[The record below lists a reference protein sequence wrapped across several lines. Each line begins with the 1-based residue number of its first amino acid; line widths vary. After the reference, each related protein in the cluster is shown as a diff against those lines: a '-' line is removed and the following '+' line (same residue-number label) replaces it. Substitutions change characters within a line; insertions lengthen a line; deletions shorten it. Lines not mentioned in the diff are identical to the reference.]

1 MNMKRLLLILI
12 FLALSAVAN
21 AQYTDN
27 GFSVK
32 RGKVYSGDVCLTEG
46 QTMDLFSNVGGVDRT
61 ADYLD
66 IASRYKVGKTMNTVG
81 LVTFGVSG
89 ITGVASLLGIFI
101 NMGDKVKFNLCR
113 ASLCASGILFWGGAI
128 TSIYGS
134 VKKRK
139 ANDDLWELTFGAQQN
154 GLGLTFNF

>member
-32 RGKVYSGDVCLTEG
+32 RGKVYSGDVRLTEG

-61 ADYLD
+61 ADYQD
-66 IASRYKVGKTMNTVG
+66 IASRYRKGRNLETIG

-89 ITGVASLLGIFI
+89 IGGVASFLGIFI
-101 NMGDKVKFNLCR
+101 NMGNKTMFNVSR
-113 ASLCASGILFWGGAI
+113 ISLCTCGLLFWGGAI
-128 TSIYGS
+128 TSICGS

>member
-1 MNMKRLLLILI
+1 MKRLLLLLS
-12 FLALSAVAN
+12 FVMMSLSAS
-21 AQYTDN
+21 AQYADL
-27 GFSVK
+27 SIK
-32 RGKVYSGDVCLTEG
+32 RGQVYAGDELLTET
-46 QTMDLFSNVGGVDRT
+46 QLLDLYSKVGGVDRT

-66 IASRYKVGKTMNTVG
+66 IARRYKVGKTMNTVG

-128 TSIYGS
+128 TSIVGTK
-134 VKKRK
+134 KKRK
-139 ANDDLWELTFGAQQN
+139 ASEDLHNLTFGAQPG
-154 GLGLTFNF
+154 GLGLSLNF

>member
-1 MNMKRLLLILI
+1 MKRLLLLLSFVMIS
-12 FLALSAVAN
+12 LSAS
-21 AQYTDN
+21 AQYADL
-27 GFSVK
+27 SIK
-32 RGKVYSGDVCLTEG
+32 RGQVYAGDELLTET
-46 QTMDLFSNVGGVDRT
+46 QLLDLYSHVGGVDRT

-66 IASRYKVGKTMNTVG
+66 IARRYKVGKTMNTVG

-128 TSIYGS
+128 TSIVGTK
-134 VKKRK
+134 KKRK
-139 ANDDLWELTFGAQQN
+139 ASEDLRNLTLGVQPG
-154 GLGLTFNF
+154 GLGLSLNF

>member
-1 MNMKRLLLILI
+1 MKRLLLLLSFVMIS
-12 FLALSAVAN
+12 LSAS
-21 AQYTDN
+21 AQYADL
-27 GFSVK
+27 SIK
-32 RGKVYSGDVCLTEG
+32 RGQVYAGDELLTET
-46 QTMDLFSNVGGVDRT
+46 QLLDLYSNVGGVDRT

-66 IASRYKVGKTMNTVG
+66 IARRYKVGKTMNTVG

-128 TSIYGS
+128 TSIVGTK
-134 VKKRK
+134 KKRK
-139 ANDDLWELTFGAQQN
+139 ASEDLHNLTFGAQPG
-154 GLGLTFNF
+154 GLGLSLNF

>member
-1 MNMKRLLLILI
+1 MKRLLLLLS
-12 FLALSAVAN
+12 FVMMSLSAS
-21 AQYTDN
+21 AQYADL
-27 GFSVK
+27 SIK
-32 RGKVYSGDVCLTEG
+32 RGQVYAGDELLTET
-46 QTMDLFSNVGGVDRT
+46 QLLELYSNVGGVDRT

-66 IASRYKVGKTMNTVG
+66 IARRYKVGKTMNTVG

-128 TSIYGS
+128 TSIVGTK
-134 VKKRK
+134 KKRK
-139 ANDDLWELTFGAQQN
+139 ASEDLRNLTLGVQPG
-154 GLGLTFNF
+154 GLGLSLNF

>member
-1 MNMKRLLLILI
+1 MKKLLLLLS
-12 FLALSAVAN
+12 FVMMSLSAS
-21 AQYTDN
+21 AQYADL
-27 GFSVK
+27 SIK
-32 RGKVYSGDVCLTEG
+32 RGQVYAGDELLTET
-46 QTMDLFSNVGGVDRT
+46 QLLDLYSNVGGVDRT

-66 IASRYKVGKTMNTVG
+66 IARRYKVGKTMNTVG

-128 TSIYGS
+128 TSIVGTK
-134 VKKRK
+134 KKRK
-139 ANDDLWELTFGAQQN
+139 ASEDLHNLTFGAQPG
-154 GLGLTFNF
+154 GLGLSLNF

>member
-1 MNMKRLLLILI
+1 MKRLLLLLS
-12 FLALSAVAN
+12 FVMMSLSAS
-21 AQYTDN
+21 AQYADL
-27 GFSVK
+27 SIK
-32 RGKVYSGDVCLTEG
+32 RGQVHAGDELLTET
-46 QTMDLFSNVGGVDRT
+46 QLLDLYSNIGGVDRT

-66 IASRYKVGKTMNTVG
+66 IARRYKVGKTMNTVG

-128 TSIYGS
+128 TSIVGTK
-134 VKKRK
+134 KKRK
-139 ANDDLWELTFGAQQN
+139 ASEDLHNLTFGAQPG
-154 GLGLTFNF
+154 GLGLSLTF

>member
-1 MNMKRLLLILI
+1 MKRLLLLLS
-12 FLALSAVAN
+12 FVMMSLSAS
-21 AQYTDN
+21 AQYADI
-27 GFSVK
+27 SIK
-32 RGKVYSGDVCLTEG
+32 RGQVYAGDELLTET
-46 QTMDLFSNVGGVDRT
+46 QLLDLYSNVGGVDRT

-66 IASRYKVGKTMNTVG
+66 IARRYKVGKTMNTVG

-128 TSIYGS
+128 TSIVGTK
-134 VKKRK
+134 KKRK
-139 ANDDLWELTFGAQQN
+139 ASEDLRNLTLGVQPG
-154 GLGLTFNF
+154 GLGLSLNF

>member
-1 MNMKRLLLILI
+1 MKKLLLLLS
-12 FLALSAVAN
+12 FVMMSLSAS
-21 AQYTDN
+21 AQYADL
-27 GFSVK
+27 SIK
-32 RGKVYSGDVCLTEG
+32 RGQVYAGDELLTET
-46 QTMDLFSNVGGVDRT
+46 QLLDLYSNVGGVDKT

-66 IASRYKVGKTMNTVG
+66 IARRYKVGKTMNTVG

-128 TSIYGS
+128 TSIVGTK
-134 VKKRK
+134 KKRK
-139 ANDDLWELTFGAQQN
+139 ASEDLRNLTLGAQPG
-154 GLGLTFNF
+154 GLGLSLTF

>member
-1 MNMKRLLLILI
+1 MKRFLLLLS
-12 FLALSAVAN
+12 FVMMSLSAS
-21 AQYTDN
+21 AQYADL
-27 GFSVK
+27 SIK
-32 RGKVYSGDVCLTEG
+32 RGQVYAGDELLTET
-46 QTMDLFSNVGGVDRT
+46 QLLDLYSNVGGVDRT

-66 IASRYKVGKTMNTVG
+66 IARRYKVGKTMNTVG

-128 TSIYGS
+128 TSIVGTK
-134 VKKRK
+134 KKRK
-139 ANDDLWELTFGAQQN
+139 ASEDLHNLTFGAQPG
-154 GLGLTFNF
+154 GLGLSLNF

>member
-1 MNMKRLLLILI
+1 MKRLLLLLSFVMIS
-12 FLALSAVAN
+12 LSAS
-21 AQYTDN
+21 AQYADL
-27 GFSVK
+27 SIK
-32 RGKVYSGDVCLTEG
+32 RGQVYAGDELLTET
-46 QTMDLFSNVGGVDRT
+46 QLLDLYSNVGGVDRT

-66 IASRYKVGKTMNTVG
+66 IARRYKVGKTMKTVG

-128 TSIYGS
+128 TSIIGTK
-134 VKKRK
+134 KKRK
-139 ANDDLWELTFGAQQN
+139 ASEDLRNLTLGAQPG
-154 GLGLTFNF
+154 GLGLSLTF

>member
-1 MNMKRLLLILI
+1 MKRLLLLLSFVII
-12 FLALSAVAN
+12 SLSAS
-21 AQYTDN
+21 AQYADL
-27 GFSVK
+27 SIK
-32 RGKVYSGDVCLTEG
+32 RGQVYAGDELLTET
-46 QTMDLFSNVGGVDRT
+46 QLLDLYSNVGGVDKT

-66 IASRYKVGKTMNTVG
+66 IARRYKVGKTMNTVG

-128 TSIYGS
+128 TSIVGT
-134 VKKRK
+134 KKQRK
-139 ANDDLWELTFGAQQN
+139 ASEDLRNLTLGVQPGGFG
-154 GLGLTFNF
+154 LSLNF

>member
-1 MNMKRLLLILI
+1 MKRLLLLLS
-12 FLALSAVAN
+12 FVMMSLSAS
-21 AQYTDN
+21 AQYADL
-27 GFSVK
+27 SIK
-32 RGKVYSGDVCLTEG
+32 RGQVYAGDELLTET
-46 QTMDLFSNVGGVDRT
+46 QLLDLYSNVGGVDRT

-66 IASRYKVGKTMNTVG
+66 IARRYKVGKTMNTVG

-128 TSIYGS
+128 TSIVGTK
-134 VKKRK
+134 KKRK
-139 ANDDLWELTFGAQQN
+139 ASEDLRNLTLGVQPG
-154 GLGLTFNF
+154 GLGLSLNF

>member
-1 MNMKRLLLILI
+1 MKRLLLLLS
-12 FLALSAVAN
+12 FVMMSLSAS
-21 AQYTDN
+21 AQYADL
-27 GFSVK
+27 SIK
-32 RGKVYSGDVCLTEG
+32 RGQVYAGDELLTET
-46 QTMDLFSNVGGVDRT
+46 QLLDLYSNVGGVDRT

-66 IASRYKVGKTMNTVG
+66 IARRYKVGKTMNTVG

-128 TSIYGS
+128 TSIVGTK
-134 VKKRK
+134 KKRK
-139 ANDDLWELTFGAQQN
+139 ASEDLRNLTLGAQPG
-154 GLGLTFNF
+154 GLGLSLTF

>member
-1 MNMKRLLLILI
+1 MMS
-12 FLALSAVAN
+12 LSAS
-21 AQYTDN
+21 AQYADI
-27 GFSVK
+27 SIK
-32 RGKVYSGDVCLTEG
+32 RGQVYAGDELLTET
-46 QTMDLFSNVGGVDRT
+46 QLLDLYSNVGGVDRT

-66 IASRYKVGKTMNTVG
+66 IARRYKVGKTMNTVG

-128 TSIYGS
+128 TSIVGTK
-134 VKKRK
+134 KKRK
-139 ANDDLWELTFGAQQN
+139 ASEDLRNLTLGVQPG
-154 GLGLTFNF
+154 GLGLSLNF

>member
-1 MNMKRLLLILI
+1 MKRLLLLL
-12 FLALSAVAN
+12 FFVMMSLSAS
-21 AQYTDN
+21 AQYADL
-27 GFSVK
+27 SIK
-32 RGKVYSGDVCLTEG
+32 RGQVYAGDELLTET
-46 QTMDLFSNVGGVDRT
+46 QLLELYSNVGGVDRT

-66 IASRYKVGKTMNTVG
+66 IARRYKVGKTMNTVG

-128 TSIYGS
+128 TSIVGTK
-134 VKKRK
+134 KKRK
-139 ANDDLWELTFGAQQN
+139 ASEDLRNLTLGVQPG
-154 GLGLTFNF
+154 GLGLSLNF

>member
-1 MNMKRLLLILI
+1 MKKLLLLLS
-12 FLALSAVAN
+12 FVMMSLSAS
-21 AQYTDN
+21 AQYADL
-27 GFSVK
+27 SIK
-32 RGKVYSGDVCLTEG
+32 RGQVYAGDELLTET
-46 QTMDLFSNVGGVDRT
+46 QLLDLYSNVGGVDRI

-66 IASRYKVGKTMNTVG
+66 IARRYKVGKTMNTVG

-128 TSIYGS
+128 TSIVGTK
-134 VKKRK
+134 KKRK
-139 ANDDLWELTFGAQQN
+139 ASEDLRNLTLGAQPG
-154 GLGLTFNF
+154 GLGLSLTF

>member
-1 MNMKRLLLILI
+1 MKRLLLLLS
-12 FLALSAVAN
+12 FVMMSLSAS
-21 AQYTDN
+21 AQYADL
-27 GFSVK
+27 SIK
-32 RGKVYSGDVCLTEG
+32 RGQVYAGDELLTET
-46 QTMDLFSNVGGVDRT
+46 QLLDLYSHVGGVDRT

-66 IASRYKVGKTMNTVG
+66 IARRYKVGKTMNTVG

-128 TSIYGS
+128 TSIVGTK
-134 VKKRK
+134 KKRK
-139 ANDDLWELTFGAQQN
+139 ASEDLRNLTLGVQPG
-154 GLGLTFNF
+154 GLGLSLNF

>member
-1 MNMKRLLLILI
+1 MKRLLLLLS
-12 FLALSAVAN
+12 FVMMSLSAS
-21 AQYTDN
+21 AQYADL
-27 GFSVK
+27 SIK
-32 RGKVYSGDVCLTEG
+32 RGQVYAGDELLTET
-46 QTMDLFSNVGGVDRT
+46 QLLDLYSNVGGVDRT

-66 IASRYKVGKTMNTVG
+66 IARRYKVGKTMNTVG

-128 TSIYGS
+128 TSIVGTK
-134 VKKRK
+134 KKRK
-139 ANDDLWELTFGAQQN
+139 ASEDLRNLTLGVQPG
-154 GLGLTFNF
+154 GLGLSLTF

>member
-1 MNMKRLLLILI
+1 MKRLLLLFSFVIMS
-12 FLALSAVAN
+12 LSAS
-21 AQYTDN
+21 AQYADTDL
-27 GFSVK
+27 SIK
-32 RGKVYSGDVCLTEG
+32 RGQVYAGDELLTET
-46 QTMDLFSNVGGVDRT
+46 QLLDLYSNVGGLDRT

-66 IASRYKVGKTMNTVG
+66 IARRYKVGKTMNTVG

>member
-1 MNMKRLLLILI
+1 MKKLLLLLS
-12 FLALSAVAN
+12 FVMMSLSAS
-21 AQYTDN
+21 AQYADL
-27 GFSVK
+27 SIK
-32 RGKVYSGDVCLTEG
+32 RGQVYAGDELLTET
-46 QTMDLFSNVGGVDRT
+46 QLLDLYSNVGGVDRT

-66 IASRYKVGKTMNTVG
+66 IARRYKVGKTMNTVG

-128 TSIYGS
+128 TSIVGTK
-134 VKKRK
+134 KKRK
-139 ANDDLWELTFGAQQN
+139 ASQDLRNHTLGVQPG
-154 GLGLTFNF
+154 GLGLSLNN

>member
-1 MNMKRLLLILI
+1 MKRLFLLLSFVIMS
-12 FLALSAVAN
+12 LSAS
-21 AQYTDN
+21 AQYADTDL
-27 GFSVK
+27 SIK
-32 RGKVYSGDVCLTEG
+32 RGQVYAGDELLTET
-46 QTMDLFSNVGGVDRT
+46 QLLDLYSNVGGVDRT

-66 IASRYKVGKTMNTVG
+66 IARRYKVGKTMNTVG

-128 TSIYGS
+128 TSIVGTK
-134 VKKRK
+134 KKRK
-139 ANDDLWELTFGAQQN
+139 ASEDLLNLTLGAQPG
-154 GLGLTFNF
+154 GLGLSLTF

>member
-1 MNMKRLLLILI
+1 MS
-12 FLALSAVAN
+12 LSAS
-21 AQYTDN
+21 AQYADTDL
-27 GFSVK
+27 SIK
-32 RGKVYSGDVCLTEG
+32 RGQVYAGDELLTET
-46 QTMDLFSNVGGVDRT
+46 QLLDLYSNVGGVDRT

-66 IASRYKVGKTMNTVG
+66 IARRYEVGKTMNTVG

-128 TSIYGS
+128 TSIIGTK
-134 VKKRK
+134 KKRK
-139 ANDDLWELTFGAQQN
+139 ASEDLRNLTLGAQPG
-154 GLGLTFNF
+154 GLGLSLSF

>member
-1 MNMKRLLLILI
+1 MKRLTLILI
-12 FLALSAVAN
+12 TIALSVAAH
-21 AQYTDN
+21 AQYADN
-27 GFSVK
+27 ELRVK
-32 RGKVYSGDVCLTEG
+32 RGMVYSGEVRLTEA

-66 IASRYKVGKTMNTVG
+66 IARRYKVGKTMNTVG

-128 TSIYGS
+128 TSIVGTK
-134 VKKRK
+134 KKRK
-139 ANDDLWELTFGAQQN
+139 ASEDLRNLTLGVQPG
-154 GLGLTFNF
+154 GLGLSLNF

>member
-1 MNMKRLLLILI
+1 MIS
-12 FLALSAVAN
+12 LSAS
-21 AQYTDN
+21 AQYADL
-27 GFSVK
+27 SIK
-32 RGKVYSGDVCLTEG
+32 RGQVYAGDELLTET
-46 QTMDLFSNVGGVDRT
+46 QLLDLYSNVGGVDRT

-66 IASRYKVGKTMNTVG
+66 IARRYKVGKTMNTVG

-128 TSIYGS
+128 TSIVGTK
-134 VKKRK
+134 KKRK
-139 ANDDLWELTFGAQQN
+139 ASEDLHNLTFGAQPG
-154 GLGLTFNF
+154 GLGLSLNF

>member
-1 MNMKRLLLILI
+1 MKKLLLLLS
-12 FLALSAVAN
+12 FVMMSLSAS
-21 AQYTDN
+21 AQYADL
-27 GFSVK
+27 SIK
-32 RGKVYSGDVCLTEG
+32 RGQVYAGDELLTET
-46 QTMDLFSNVGGVDRT
+46 QLLDLYSNVGGVDRT

-66 IASRYKVGKTMNTVG
+66 IARRYKVGKTMNTVG

-128 TSIYGS
+128 TSIVGTK
-134 VKKRK
+134 KKRK
-139 ANDDLWELTFGAQQN
+139 ASEDLHDLTFGAQPG
-154 GLGLTFNF
+154 GLGLSLNF

>member
-1 MNMKRLLLILI
+1 MKRLLLLLS
-12 FLALSAVAN
+12 FVMMSLSAS
-21 AQYTDN
+21 AQYADL
-27 GFSVK
+27 SIK
-32 RGKVYSGDVCLTEG
+32 RGRVYAGDELLTET
-46 QTMDLFSNVGGVDRT
+46 QLLDLYSNVGGVDRT

-66 IASRYKVGKTMNTVG
+66 IARRYKVGKTMNTVG

-128 TSIYGS
+128 TSIVGMK
-134 VKKRK
+134 KKRK
-139 ANDDLWELTFGAQQN
+139 ASEDLHNLTFGAQPG
-154 GLGLTFNF
+154 GLGLSLNF